1 MAHVFADGSGGAL
14 FNIGQLKI
22 INTVFSE
29 NVAAEG
35 GLAIMNHEPL
45 LDTWNVSFHGNKL
58 TCNPDEYNDFNHV
71 RTAHELV
78 CTLMFNSMLDMLSL
92 YTYS

>member
-71 RTAHELV
+71 RTPNVFV
-78 CTLMFNSMLDMLSL
+78 CTLVSNIKLDMLSF
-92 YTYS
+92 